1 MNDASSNKKKDIKYD
16 TFWCSLNSYTIVKL
30 FLNLLLFHNF
40 TFKEINNYSMKRTG
54 IYQHK
59 CVCR

>member
-1 MNDASSNKKKDIKYD
+1 MLQAIKKRDIKYD
-16 TFWCSLNSYTIVKL
+16 ACWCSLNSYTIVKL
-30 FLNLLLFHNF
+30 FLNLLLFHNL
-40 TFKEINNYSMKRTG
+40 TFKKIKNYSMKSTG